1 MTTSNTPLETLG
13 TRLCPWLFPALERLQ
28 AARRAERLGHAWLIA
43 GPPGV
48 GKLNLAF
55 VAARQ
60 LLHGNPAEPAPLG
73 PKEAVEALASRYEPA
88 DHHADLHWL
97 HPEEGKS
104 TISVEQI
111 RATIDALS
119 LTSHGGN
126 AKVVVIEPADAMTL
140 AAANSLLKTL
150 EQPSGDAYL
159 FLLSAQPDRLPPTIR
174 SRCQRLDLKRPTADA
189 LAAWLGIKDISGLAD
204 LCQMAGGSPLRA
216 ASLLNSDRPNANRD
230 LRADVAAV
238 SGDRADPIAVA
249 KAWVDGDLEITL
261 VWLLSEINSELRW
274 RLGAGVSNAVT
285 VRSDATGHN
294 AWRGLTFETLF
305 GQYERAQRLLNQLG
319 SGVNLELAVQAL
331 LFGFQ
336 ANRGQS

>member
-1 MTTSNTPLETLG
+1 
-13 TRLCPWLFPALERLQ
+13 
-28 AARRAERLGHAWLIA
+28 
-43 GPPGV
+43 
-48 GKLNLAF
+48 
-55 VAARQ
+55 
-60 LLHGNPAEPAPLG
+60 
-73 PKEAVEALASRYEPA
+73 
-88 DHHADLHWL
+88 
-97 HPEEGKS
+97 
-104 TISVEQI
+104 
-111 RATIDALS
+111 
-119 LTSHGGN
+119 
-126 AKVVVIEPADAMTL
+126 
-140 AAANSLLKTL
+140 
-150 EQPSGDAYL
+150 
-159 FLLSAQPDRLPPTIR
+159 
-174 SRCQRLDLKRPTADA
+174 
-189 LAAWLGIKDISGLAD
+189 
-204 LCQMAGGSPLRA
+204 MAGGSPLRA